1 MSKVEQVRIILER
14 TFGFPVL
21 ESDAQIV
28 LDRLTELDRKEAVEH
43 NAHLTGGGLCAEC
56 GSPAWT
62 HSVRDHAFVE
72 PHHPQV
78 A

>member
-1 MSKVEQVRIILER
+1 MDEVKNEIERLEFLANVAASHGDTKTASWAIR
-14 TFGFPVL
+14 KA
-21 ESDAQIV
+21 AQQ
-28 LDRLTELDRKEAVEH
+28 

-72 PHHPQV
+72 PHHTQV